1 MTFER
6 FRHAFAVGR
15 ILRRGRT
22 RALSE
27 HLAKAWKVVLPE
39 NGPCGEDARF
49 LPEFEALRNESVH
62 VSACRRTAPGS
73 VRLPAKTSDNT
84 VAPDYIRFKN
94 NEHRRHAPGRS
105 YYAGQALSSDAPD
118 ARYHSVW
125 LVVANL
131 KIFSCG
137 MPRAFV
143 TAKDEDRETARRCSV
158 AAAVRKA
165 STKLPGSSQRNTG
178 PGFYFAG
185 PCPPSPQPLGLLS
198 PPPPQTASGIN

>member
-1 MTFER
+1 MNGFGTR
-6 FRHAFAVGR
+6 LQSAVSCAGGAQGR
-15 ILRRGRT
+15 YQSILQKRGRWSCLKTGPVGKTPVFSRSSRRCEMNLYMFLLVAAPLRVLSGYQPKPQIT
-22 RALSE
+22 RSLRTISAL
-27 HLAKAWKVVLPE
+27 KI
-39 NGPCGEDARF
+39 
-49 LPEFEALRNESVH
+49 
-62 VSACRRTAPGS
+62 T
-73 VRLPAKTSDNT
+73 NT
-84 VAPDYIRFKN
+84 VGMRLEEVITPA
-94 NEHRRHAPGRS
+94 RRSPQMLLMHGTIAF
-105 YYAGQALSSDAPD
+105 
-118 ARYHSVW
+118 W

-165 STKLPGSSQRNTG
+165 STKLPGSSQRHTG